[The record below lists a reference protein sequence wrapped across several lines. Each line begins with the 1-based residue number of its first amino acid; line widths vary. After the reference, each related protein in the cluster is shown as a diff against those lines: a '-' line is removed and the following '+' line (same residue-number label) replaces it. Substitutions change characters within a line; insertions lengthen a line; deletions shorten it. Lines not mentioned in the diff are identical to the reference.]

1 MTSDLSQVL
10 QSAKKT
16 VGHFTDKAANSVTS
30 ETKNALDKLGN
41 LVGEPEQTINNLT
54 TTLTQSVSGLDEST
68 GQLRTSFLDATGE
81 ATSRI
86 TDATS
91 RTASTFKETTEQATG
106 ALNDATQVVVHQLN
120 DATSSITQTAEKTK
134 VALDETLQKTEHLS
148 GVVANSVQDF
158 VATSIKTWMTEH
170 PMISWVIAHP
180 LWTIALV
187 LLALLLCWSLLGA
200 IAQFTQQVWLFI
212 LQAPLKLMQ
221 ALPKS
226 AFQLLKRADT
236 LQSMTLNAQQ
246 DTQKRLPAILNR
258 LEMLRQEQEILMKEV
273 HSILLVKH

>member
-16 VGHFTDKAANSVTS
+16 SGIFVDKAANSVTN
-30 ETKNALDKLGN
+30 ETKNVLDKLGD
-41 LVGEPEQTINNLT
+41 LVGEPGQTINTLT
-54 TTLTQSVSGLDEST
+54 TNLTQSVSDLDEST

-81 ATSRI
+81 AASRI
-86 TDATS
+86 TDATN
-91 RTASTFKETTEQATG
+91 RTASAFKETTEQATG
-106 ALNDATQVVVHQLN
+106 ALNDATHDVVHKLN

-134 VALDETLQKTEHLS
+134 VALDETLQKTEQLS
-148 GVVANSVQDF
+148 GVVANSIQDF
-158 VATSIKTWMTEH
+158 VITSIKTWMTEH
-170 PMISWVIAHP
+170 PMMSWVIDHP

-200 IAQFTQQVWLFI
+200 IAQFAQQVWLFI

-221 ALPKS
+221 ELPKS

-246 DTQKRLPAILNR
+246 DAQKRLPEILNR

-273 HSILLVKH
+273 HSILPFKH